1 MGEGGGGSPAPRLP
15 RTPIAFRDP
24 RLVATHVSDCSNLSL
39 FLCACAVVPIAVQI
53 ADVAVGSPAAQ
64 AGVGAGQ
71 YVLSINDISI
81 SHLDQSAVDK
91 QLAEAG
97 GTVKLITMPGFIY
110 EAQGAVLAKPVVFRL
125 FSGCF
130 SVIEA
135 QGGRCFRTPC
145 NNCRWS
151 RANSG
156 PLPLQSVLTR
166 TRLLRTWPFLGG
178 RGVRIRTPFHDHN
191 ARVHHPAC
199 HAPPHPHLGIPGA
212 RFGPFPAIFTFC
224 CAFLS
229 LGWAVRG

>member
-1 MGEGGGGSPAPRLP
+1 M
-15 RTPIAFRDP
+15 
-24 RLVATHVSDCSNLSL
+24 ATHVSDCSNLSL

-130 SVIEA
+130 SA
-135 QGGRCFRTPC
+135 
-145 NNCRWS
+145 S
-151 RANSG
+151 RQLVRHSFANLVG
-156 PLPLQSVLTR
+156 ALWR
-166 TRLLRTWPFLGG
+166 RRLLFRSFGTSTCRRSQRTENL
-178 RGVRIRTPFHDHN
+178 
-191 ARVHHPAC
+191 
-199 HAPPHPHLGIPGA
+199 
-212 RFGPFPAIFTFC
+212 
-224 CAFLS
+224 
-229 LGWAVRG
+229 